1 MAYRKTTLRRMSPTT
16 RQVARLIGEG
26 ESVMRRL
33 KNLIPAIQQLELSD
47 KALFNRERYIGYIG
61 GYHESSN
68 PK

>member
-26 ESVMRRL
+26 ESVIRRL

-47 KALFNRERYIGYIG
+47 KALFNRERYTG
-61 GYHESSN
+61 GYNESSN